1 MSDNE
6 IKEQEIKDIQE
17 AAVPDATDISAL
29 LAEDPDAA
37 NAAAEASAEEKSADN
52 ITSEEEKLAPAEE
65 KPAEEKPAEEAPVL
79 KEIKIKDVKKVFTP
93 DELKRKN
100 TREWI
105 KDIGIAAIIAI
116 IFLQLITPTLV
127 REHSME
133 NTLRE
138 NDYVIVSRRHYSW
151 LGNDLQRGDIIVFS
165 SELTTGLGFKK
176 VLVKRVIAL
185 PGDTISITAGKVYV
199 NGEEQDQS
207 FTKDGYTASGLS
219 EVTVPEGHI
228 FVMGDNR
235 QNSTDSRN
243 TSVGFVDIN
252 RVRGKVVFR
261 LFPLS
266 RAGGF

>member
-1 MSDNE
+1 MSENE

-52 ITSEEEKLAPAEE
+52 IISEEEKLA
-65 KPAEEKPAEEAPVL
+65 PAEEKPAEEAPVL
-79 KEIKIKDVKKVFTP
+79 KEIKIKDVKKVLTP
-93 DELKRKN
+93 EELKRKN
-100 TREWI
+100 TRDWI

-266 RAGGF
+266 RAGGL

>member
-17 AAVPDATDISAL
+17 DAVPDATDISAL

-37 NAAAEASAEEKSADN
+37 NAEDAAADAFSEEKPADN

-65 KPAEEKPAEEAPVL
+65 KPAEEAPVL
-79 KEIKIKDVKKVFTP
+79 KEVKIKDVKKVLTP